1 MIAAMRMFTNYHTM
15 GAQAAGKRRRSWVR
29 VLLIAAV
36 SGLAVAALVGLSGC
50 GFKARGLDLGL
61 GFKTI
66 AVQGNQ
72 AVTNEVRR
80 LLQAQTNTTMTDKSI
95 EAEIVLIVIS
105 QNLEQSAIAF
115 NSAGRPREIQLRTRV
130 VYRITD
136 RFGVELVPPQELSQ
150 SRDISV
156 SESEALALKNAE
168 EFMRSDMN
176 RDIAQQLVRRLR
188 AVKLPTP

>member
-1 MIAAMRMFTNYHTM
+1 VIATMRMFTNYHTM
-15 GAQAAGKRRRSWVR
+15 SAQAAGRRRGWMR

-61 GFKTI
+61 AFKHLKI
-66 AVQGNQ
+66 EGNQ
-72 AVTNEVRR
+72 AVTKDLQRILRNEPSIKLVE
-80 LLQAQTNTTMTDKSI
+80 KS
-95 EAEIVLIVIS
+95 AESEVVLELIS
-105 QNLEQSAIAF
+105 QSVNNTVIAF

-150 SRDISV
+150 TRDISV
-156 SESEALALKNAE
+156 SESEALALANAE
-168 EFMRSDMN
+168 EFMKNDMN

-188 AVKLPTP
+188 AVKLPAP